1 MKKVQLILKY
11 IGVSIITLSL
21 TAVGVIGGYFYAT
34 NAPITNGKV
43 NYNITYK
50 ANLEL
55 DLYTPTKKIFEK
67 SPVIFYVHGGAWI
80 IGDKF
85 TINSNRFNGAIH
97 NLREQGYT
105 IICPNYTL
113 GRKGKSPFPDCIV
126 DVYDAVDWAKK
137 NAGHYN
143 LDMQNIGLLGE
154 SAGAQIAMM
163 VAFSDH
169 HLENKKNNKTRF
181 NYLIDVYGPSDLSR
195 MYEGPEIKKLNNRLN
210 KFLNLAG
217 KEINIEEYVFGFNP
231 AEDRSRAKNLLENY
245 SPVKFIS
252 KKNFP
257 TLIIHGKEDQI
268 VSVDQ
273 SVRLNLKMDSL
284 GIVNEMHLIEG
295 MDHSFRKAT
304 QIQKD
309 TVQSLITDFV
319 LKSYKHKNL
328 SLK

>member
-1 MKKVQLILKY
+1 MGLTIAILLLLVTVLI
-11 IGVSIITLSL
+11 T
-21 TAVGVIGGYFYAT
+21 GYLYST
-34 NAPITNGKV
+34 NAPITNGQV
-43 NYNITYK
+43 SYNIRYK
-50 ANLEL
+50 EQLKL
-55 DLYTPTKKIFEK
+55 DVYAPTKKIFEK

-80 IGDKF
+80 IGSKF

-113 GRKGKSPFPDCIV
+113 GRKGKSPFPDCIT

-137 NAGHYN
+137 NAQLYN
-143 LDMQNIGLLGE
+143 LDTQNIGLLGE

-163 VAFSDH
+163 IAFSDY
-169 HLENKKNNKTRF
+169 HLDNKKDNETRF
-181 NYLIDVYGPSDLSR
+181 NYLIDVYGPSDLAS
-195 MYEGPEIKKLNNRLN
+195 MYEGPEIKNLNNWLN

-231 AEDRSRAKNLLENY
+231 AEDRIRAKNLMEHY
-245 SPVKFIS
+245 SPIKFIS

-257 TLIIHGKEDQI
+257 TLIIHGKEDKI
-268 VSVDQ
+268 VSVEQ
-273 SVRLNLKMDSL
+273 SLSLNSKMDSL

-309 TVQSLITDFV
+309 TVQSLITAFV
-319 LKSYKHKNL
+319 LKSYNHRNL